1 MRHILLAAAF
11 ALAACGQSSQAPKGE
26 ETPAAPA
33 DALSQLQT
41 QSAENQPVFAWQQ
54 LTAYQQ
60 AHPEAQPPCTSIRR
74 AEARGVVPTDVAPDS
89 IYAAHVGAT
98 VFSIQCGPQLTRAR
112 NEPAEHW
119 LVIFAP
125 GAASAEVVNCADGA
139 ADRCAGLT
147 IPRASDTAAAPSP

>member
-1 MRHILLAAAF
+1 MKHILLAGAF
-11 ALAACGQSSQAPKGE
+11 LLAACGQSSEASKDAEAPA
-26 ETPAAPA
+26 PPA

-125 GAASAEVVNCADGA
+125 GAASAEVVNCADGSN
-139 ADRCAGLT
+139 DRCAGLT
-147 IPRASDTAAAPSP
+147 IPRAAAAPASP

>member
-1 MRHILLAAAF
+1 MKHVLLAAAF
-11 ALAACGQSSQAPKGE
+11 LLAACGQSSEASKE
-26 ETPAAPA
+26 AEAPAAPA
-33 DALSQLQT
+33 DALSQLRT

-60 AHPEAQPPCTSIRR
+60 AHPEAQPPCTSIRS
-74 AEARGVVPTDVAPDS
+74 AEARGVVPTDVAPDT

-125 GAASAEVVNCADGA
+125 GAASAEVVNCAEGA
-139 ADRCAGLT
+139 VDRCAGLT
-147 IPRASDTAAAPSP
+147 IPRAATPASP